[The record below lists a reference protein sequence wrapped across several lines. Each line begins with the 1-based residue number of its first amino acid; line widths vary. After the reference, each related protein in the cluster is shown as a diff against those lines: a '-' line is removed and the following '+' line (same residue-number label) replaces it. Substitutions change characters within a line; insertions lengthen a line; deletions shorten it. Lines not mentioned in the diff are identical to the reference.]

1 MGPVLFGY
9 GIRSVSVLRIDVIQK
24 HRTLK
29 KTIRQGLKFLIFF
42 TISAF
47 LFWLIY
53 RGQDTSEILDV
64 LKNQVNY
71 FWILASLTFGLLS
84 HISRTL
90 RWNMLIES
98 LGSKP
103 RFANTFLAVMVGYFA
118 NLALPRMGEI
128 SRCGVISKYEDVS
141 FSKLIGTVVLER
153 ALDIVMLLLFLLL
166 TMVTQFEVL
175 SDFMTRNPE
184 VSSKLSTVFAS
195 SITLYVLAALAILI
209 FIFRKKFKHT
219 VFYKKI
225 MFTLGN
231 FMDGFK
237 AIRKLDNKLSFVL
250 HTIFIWVMYYLMTY
264 ICFFSFGFT
273 SNLPALAGLTVFVMG
288 SFGMVAPVQ
297 GGIGAWHFMVI
308 GTLLIYLPSTPD
320 IEKLSRSF
328 ALVVHG
334 SQTAMIIIVGA
345 LSVIAL
351 PIVNRKKI

>member
-1 MGPVLFGY
+1 MGN
-9 GIRSVSVLRIDVIQK
+9 VIQK
-24 HRTLK
+24 PITLK
-29 KTIRQGLKFLIFF
+29 KTLSQGIKFLIFF
-42 TISAF
+42 SISAF

-53 RGQDTSEILDV
+53 RGQNTSEIINILQT
-64 LKNQVNY
+64 KVNY
-71 FWILASLTFGLLS
+71 FWIFVSLTFGLLS
-84 HISRTL
+84 HISRTI

-98 LGSKP
+98 LGKKP

-141 FSKLIGTVVLER
+141 FSKLVGTVVLER

-166 TMVTQFEVL
+166 TMVSQFDVL
-175 SDFMTRNPE
+175 SDFMTRNPQ
-184 VSSKLSTVFAS
+184 VSSKLSNVFAS
-195 SITLYVLAALAILI
+195 SYTLYVIIGIAVLFFL
-209 FIFRKKFKHT
+209 FRKKFKHT

-225 MFTLGN
+225 IFTLGN
-231 FMDGFK
+231 FMDGFR
-237 AIRKLDNKLSFVL
+237 AIRNLDNKLSFIL
-250 HTIFIWVMYYLMTY
+250 HTIFIWVMYYMMTY

-273 SNLPALAGLTVFVMG
+273 ANLPALAGLTVFVMG

-308 GTLLIYLPSTPD
+308 GTLLIYLPNTPD
-320 IEKLSRSF
+320 VEKLSKSF

-334 SQTAMIIIVGA
+334 SQTAMIIILGA

-351 PIVNRKKI
+351 PFVNRKKA

>member
-1 MGPVLFGY
+1 MNKLLSQ
-9 GIRSVSVLRIDVIQK
+9 GI
-24 HRTLK
+24 
-29 KTIRQGLKFLIFF
+29 KFLFF
-42 TISAF
+42 FSISTF

-53 RGQDTSEILDV
+53 RGQDTSDILEV
-64 LKNQVNY
+64 LKNDVNY
-71 FWILASLTFGLLS
+71 FWIFISLTFGLLS
-84 HISRTL
+84 HVSRTI

-98 LGSKP
+98 LGKKP
-103 RFANTFLAVMVGYFA
+103 RFINTFLAVMVGYFA

-141 FSKLIGTVVLER
+141 FTKLVGTVVLER

-166 TMVTQFEVL
+166 TMITQFDVL
-175 SDFMTRNPE
+175 SDFMLRNPQ
-184 VSSKLSTVFAS
+184 VSSKLSAVFAS
-195 SITLYVLAALAILI
+195 STTLYVLGVIALLF

-219 VFYKKI
+219 QFYKK
-225 MFTLGN
+225 MMLTLSN
-231 FMDGFK
+231 FMDGFR
-237 AIRKLDNKLSFVL
+237 AIGKLDNKLAFVL
-250 HTIFIWVMYYLMTY
+250 HTIFIWVMYYMMTY

-308 GTLLIYLPSTPD
+308 ATLLIYLPNTPD

-334 SQTAMIIIVGA
+334 SQTAMIIILGA

-351 PIVNRKKI
+351 PFINQKKA

>member
-1 MGPVLFGY
+1 M
-9 GIRSVSVLRIDVIQK
+9 
-24 HRTLK
+24 K
-29 KTIRQGLKFLIFF
+29 KTLSQSIKFLIFF
-42 TISAF
+42 SISAF
-47 LFWLIY
+47 LFWIIY
-53 RGQDTSEILDV
+53 RGQDTSEIFEV
-64 LKNQVNY
+64 LKNEVNY
-71 FWILASLTFGLLS
+71 LWILVSLLFGLLS
-84 HISRTL
+84 HVSRTI

-98 LGSKP
+98 LGRKP
-103 RFANTFLAVMVGYFA
+103 RFTNTFLAVMVGYFA

-153 ALDIVMLLLFLLL
+153 ALDIVMLLLLLLL
-166 TMVTQFEVL
+166 TMFTQFEVL
-175 SDFMTRNPE
+175 SNFMTRNPQ
-184 VSSKLSTVFAS
+184 VSSKLSAVFAS
-195 SITLYVLAALAILI
+195 SITMYVMLALALLV

-219 VFYKKI
+219 TFYKKI
-225 MFTLGN
+225 LFTLGN

-237 AIRKLDNKLSFVL
+237 AIRKLDNKLPFIL
-250 HTIFIWVMYYLMTY
+250 HTVFIWVMYYLMTY

-308 GTLLIYLPSTPD
+308 GTLLIYLPNTPD

-351 PIVNRKKI
+351 PFVNRSKSLNQNS

>member
-1 MGPVLFGY
+1 MF
-9 GIRSVSVLRIDVIQK
+9 REDVVQK
-24 HRTLK
+24 TKTLK
-29 KTIRQGLKFLIFF
+29 KTLSQGIKFIIFF
-42 TISAF
+42 SISAF

-53 RGQDTSEILDV
+53 KGQDTSEILEV
-64 LKNQVNY
+64 LKNDVNY
-71 FWILASLTFGLLS
+71 FWIFISLTFGLLS
-84 HISRTL
+84 HISRTI

-98 LGSKP
+98 LGKKP

-153 ALDIVMLLLFLLL
+153 ALDILMLLLFLFL
-166 TMVTQFEVL
+166 TMVTQFDVL
-175 SDFMTRNPE
+175 SDFMTRNPQ
-184 VSSKLSTVFAS
+184 VSSKLSAVFAS
-195 SITLYVLAALAILI
+195 STTLYVLGGVVLIL
-209 FIFRKKFKHT
+209 FVFRKKFKHT
-219 VFYKKI
+219 VFYKKL

-231 FMDGFK
+231 FMDGFR

-250 HTIFIWVMYYLMTY
+250 HTIFIWLMYYMMTY

-308 GTLLIYLPSTPD
+308 ATLLIYLPSTPD

-334 SQTAMIIIVGA
+334 SQTAMIIILGA

-351 PIVNRKKI
+351 PIVNRKRNLK